1 MGLGEP
7 SALFFVA
14 DGAAKERV
22 QCRDSQRKKK
32 QRLKVHTKC
41 SETWKYGF
49 ELRKRRKYTFKS
61 SQNRVAKVNFCTKSA
76 MNSLR
81 KRTDCNICITIKQHL
96 GRVRGAYKGF
106 L

>member
-1 MGLGEP
+1 MGSEEP

-14 DGAAKERV
+14 EGAAKERV

-41 SETWKYGF
+41 SETWKNGF
-49 ELRKRRKYTFKS
+49 ELRKKRKYTIKT
-61 SQNRVAKVNFCTKSA
+61 SQNRVAKINFRTKSA

-81 KRTDCNICITIKQHL
+81 KRTDCNICITIEQHSE
-96 GRVRGAYKGF
+96 RV
-106 L
+106 